1 MWSTTQ
7 CHRSSNQRARPCHES
22 VSRVRA
28 SNVVALFLICFAV
41 ELGRVACLCRAVSC
55 CVVVTL
61 SLLTF
66 LQLLLLLLLLL
77 LLFLLLVV
85 VVVAADDVVVVVVV
99 VIVVGV
105 DVVCGGD

>member
-7 CHRSSNQRARPCHES
+7 YHRSSNQRARPCHES

-28 SNVVALFLICFAV
+28 SNVVALCLICFAV

-61 SLLTF
+61 SLLTL
-66 LQLLLLLLLLL
+66 LQLLLLLLLL

-99 VIVVGV
+99 IVVGV